1 LSKKV
6 DFLKKIWYNYIVD
19 KVINH
24 FSNINKKQD
33 IKEIFIMAV
42 MKENTKKVFEF
53 LRTVNGQNVTAADVA
68 EALGLEKRSI
78 DGIFTSAIQK
88 KGYGVRIPAEI
99 ELEDGS
105 HKGVKFLQL
114 TEAGMTLDLENPDA
128 E

>member
-1 LSKKV
+1 
-6 DFLKKIWYNYIVD
+6 
-19 KVINH
+19 
-24 FSNINKKQD
+24 
-33 IKEIFIMAV
+33 MAA

-68 EALGLEKRSI
+68 EALGLEKRSV

-88 KGYGVRIPAEI
+88 KGHGVRVPAEI

-114 TEAGMTLDLENPDA
+114 TESGMTLDLENPDA